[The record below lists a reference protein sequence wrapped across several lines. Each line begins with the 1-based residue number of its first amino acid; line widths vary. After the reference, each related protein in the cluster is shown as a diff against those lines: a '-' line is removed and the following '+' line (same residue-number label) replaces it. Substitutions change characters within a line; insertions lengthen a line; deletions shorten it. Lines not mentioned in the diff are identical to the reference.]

1 MSLKKISKGN
11 QQREKEIQEEL
22 YQCINQKESIIFNSG
37 AGSGKTYAL
46 KECLK
51 YVIHEYGNELRYR
64 NQRVLCITYTNVA
77 TNEIKSRLGNTD
89 IILVSTIHERIWELI
104 KNHQN
109 ELIKIHIENLAI
121 KVQEIQNDI
130 NTKKEFE
137 EFRKLSNKE
146 KCAFKKVMLACKDV
160 YYDNYS
166 SKKEELQILLK
177 PYLKNFFYTTNQ
189 IGNFKKMMK
198 AFVAEDRYITCMG
211 KIKFEERQYRRVEYD
226 ALYNTDQLHRM
237 KISHDTLLEYA
248 FIIISRYDVLKQMII
263 DKYPYIFID
272 EYQDTNENVIKIMNV
287 LQEYSE
293 KISHKI
299 FIGYY
304 GDSVQ
309 NIYETGVGNRITLR
323 HKHLKVIDKEFN
335 RRSTKEIID
344 VANNIRNDR
353 IMQKSIFEDCE
364 GGTVKFYSGK
374 AEDVE
379 EFVYRYIKEWEISK
393 ENPLNCFMLT
403 NKTVAEHSGFGNIY
417 NWFSRTSAYSGARYN
432 QLNTELLS
440 KDLSKLGDVPRY
452 LFNILQFLVNIEDEK
467 SLLKDILPVS
477 VRKEMNIQRLRELV
491 AILNEINGKTLKET
505 LENIVELYEKDTKGD
520 FKRVVD
526 QVFDL
531 EEISLAKF
539 QEFLLINLF
548 HDVSDSEI
556 EEAKY
561 IIEEIL
567 AVSMEEYKL
576 WYKYVLD
583 ENTGIVHYHTYHG
596 TKGLEFKNV
605 IIIMGNLFG
614 RGNNKDCFNYFFDNC
629 EQTDLNTVDSEKY
642 NRVKNLLYVSVT
654 RAIQNLRILYIDDIS
669 GFEIGI
675 KKIFGEIYYFES

>member
-1 MSLKKISKGN
+1 M
-11 QQREKEIQEEL
+11 
-22 YQCINQKESIIFNSG
+22 
-37 AGSGKTYAL
+37 
-46 KECLK
+46 
-51 YVIHEYGNELRYR
+51 
-64 NQRVLCITYTNVA
+64 
-77 TNEIKSRLGNTD
+77 
-89 IILVSTIHERIWELI
+89 
-104 KNHQN
+104 
-109 ELIKIHIENLAI
+109 
-121 KVQEIQNDI
+121 
-130 NTKKEFE
+130 
-137 EFRKLSNKE
+137 
-146 KCAFKKVMLACKDV
+146 
-160 YYDNYS
+160 
-166 SKKEELQILLK
+166 
-177 PYLKNFFYTTNQ
+177 
-189 IGNFKKMMK
+189 
-198 AFVAEDRYITCMG
+198 
-211 KIKFEERQYRRVEYD
+211 
-226 ALYNTDQLHRM
+226 
-237 KISHDTLLEYA
+237 
-248 FIIISRYDVLKQMII
+248 
-263 DKYPYIFID
+263 
-272 EYQDTNENVIKIMNV
+272 
-287 LQEYSE
+287 
-293 KISHKI
+293 
-299 FIGYY
+299 
-304 GDSVQ
+304 
-309 NIYETGVGNRITLR
+309 
-323 HKHLKVIDKEFN
+323 
-335 RRSTKEIID
+335 
-344 VANNIRNDR
+344 
-353 IMQKSIFEDCE
+353 
-364 GGTVKFYSGK
+364 
-374 AEDVE
+374 
-379 EFVYRYIKEWEISK
+379 
-393 ENPLNCFMLT
+393 
-403 NKTVAEHSGFGNIY
+403 
-417 NWFSRTSAYSGARYN
+417 
-432 QLNTELLS
+432 S